1 MKKFVLGLALILG
14 FNINAMVFDCT
25 YDNMKRS
32 STDEQI
38 DFSSS
43 LCRIDFW
50 CHKLGEFVFREF
62 FSQKSECAFTFL
74 FIKGITVV
82 NTLMHKNLFGRL
94 WTTGYQE

>member
-43 LCRIDFW
+43 LCRIDF
-50 CHKLGEFVFREF
+50 
-62 FSQKSECAFTFL
+62 
-74 FIKGITVV
+74 
-82 NTLMHKNLFGRL
+82 
-94 WTTGYQE
+94 